1 METKERLGATD
12 TGLPNVLSQ
21 DEWNELH
28 DALTLALD
36 ALGDGPQD
44 VCSLYLGNCMMFQR
58 EALRN
63 THERMRALGRGC

>member
-1 METKERLGATD
+1 MELQQRPRATD
-12 TGLPNVLSQ
+12 TGLPNVLTQ
-21 DEWNELH
+21 DQWNLLH

-63 THERMRALGRGC
+63 THDRMRALGRDC